1 MFDAMGRF
9 QLVMQENPRK
19 ISADADAHLH
29 ARIRLCLMSLGFR
42 RHESRVCTERGDRS
56 NQAVLP
62 SGSGSQIPPLMHP

>member
-9 QLVMQENPRK
+9 QVVMQEKPRK
-19 ISADADAHLH
+19 ISAAADVHLH
-29 ARIRLCLMSLGFR
+29 ARIRLCLMSLGR
-42 RHESRVCTERGDRS
+42 CHESRVCTERGDRS